1 MGIRGLNYYI
11 KKHTRDTVIKKT
23 FTDYTGEIIV
33 IDASIYIYQ
42 FLMSKNYIE
51 NLFIMISKFMKY
63 KITPI
68 FVFDGGIP
76 TEKKVLI
83 EERKRKKLKNKQE
96 YEKLCIEYEK
106 MIETNNANNDMKIE
120 KMKKL
125 INNKRKSSIK
135 IKKKH
140 IETIKKIFDVFGVQY
155 LNADGEADILC
166 AKIVK
171 DGKAKACLSE
181 DTDLFVYGCP
191 IVLRYF
197 NLYKE
202 TFVEYKLTA
211 ILNNLELDFNTF
223 QDICIISG
231 TDYNESQYQINTLYD
246 IYMNEYKKNNTEI
259 CSFYNWFKQNHCDI
273 NLDNIYKLFNTND
286 ISYKINDKS
295 LIQIN
300 LLKNTLLPHN
310 FIFI

>member
-1 MGIRGLNYYI
+1 
-11 KKHTRDTVIKKT
+11 
-23 FTDYTGEIIV
+23 
-33 IDASIYIYQ
+33 
-42 FLMSKNYIE
+42 
-51 NLFIMISKFMKY
+51 
-63 KITPI
+63 
-68 FVFDGGIP
+68 
-76 TEKKVLI
+76 
-83 EERKRKKLKNKQE
+83 
-96 YEKLCIEYEK
+96 

-211 ILNNLELDFNTF
+211 ILNNLELDFNSF